1 MAKNLVLPNGL
12 KEKFQVG
19 FKKYL
24 NARIAQME
32 EHRPS
37 KSRVGGSSP
46 SASTKF
52 LQYKRKR

>member
-1 MAKNLVLPNGL
+1 MAKNQDLPNGL

-32 EHRPS
+32 A
-37 KSRVGGSSP
+37 
-46 SASTKF
+46 ASTF
-52 LQYKRKR
+52 